1 MKKTLITLLALAGMA
16 SAGTILDADF
26 TTGSQPEGWDT
37 AVLKGTHTP
46 HFTWNDNGA
55 LINGNWTVPALSTD
69 VNLTSDEKYVITF
82 NVYSDGRENQ
92 NVFYLSSDT
101 YSIVIGNSYNDHAWT
116 SVGTYDGALEGVRVS
131 FQKSDD
137 STTTPTTILATSPHN
152 ATNGVQTDEGELN
165 VHSNLSYT
173 LTLSSGSLT
182 VKVTDSQSTP
192 MTWETTVDIA
202 DDFAFSSIGW
212 VVDGQGAAVGIKDVN
227 IAIVP
232 EPATA
237 TLSLLALAGLAARRR
252 RK

>member
-16 SAGTILDADF
+16 SADTVLNADF
-26 TTGSQPEGWDT
+26 TTGSQPEGWNT
-37 AVLKGTHTP
+37 TVLKGTHTP

-55 LINGNWTVPALSTD
+55 LINGNWTVAALSTD
-69 VNLTSDEKYVITF
+69 VNLTSDEKHVITF
-82 NVYSDGRENQ
+82 NTYSDGSENQ
-92 NVFYLSSDT
+92 SVFYLSSDT

-116 SVGTYDGALEGVRVS
+116 SVGTYGGALEGVRVS

-152 ATNGVQTDEGELN
+152 TTNGVQTAEGELN
-165 VHSNLSYT
+165 VYSNLSYT

-192 MTWETTVDIA
+192 MTWETTVAIA

-212 VVDGQGAAVGIKDVN
+212 VVDGIGGVVGIKDVN
-227 IAIVP
+227 IVP
-232 EPATA
+232 EPTTA